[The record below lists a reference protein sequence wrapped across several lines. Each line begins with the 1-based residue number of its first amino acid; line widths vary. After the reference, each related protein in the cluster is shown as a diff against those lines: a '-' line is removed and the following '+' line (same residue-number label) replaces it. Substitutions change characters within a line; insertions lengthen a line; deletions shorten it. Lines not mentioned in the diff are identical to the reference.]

1 MVSVFKI
8 VCVLDLYVIKFEY
21 LVWIMNILLWIYIFL
36 YVDSLDVGNKIKILN
51 CKYILLIFC

>member
-1 MVSVFKI
+1 MASVFKI
-8 VCVLDLYVIKFEY
+8 VCVLDLCVIKFEY
-21 LVWIMNILLWIYIFL
+21 LLWIMNILLWIYIFL